1 MPLTP
6 NKILIVDDDRDVLT
20 TARMLLKHHYEG
32 VKTSV
37 HPSEALDLMEQFN
50 PDVVLLDMN
59 FQRGENTGEE
69 GLRALT
75 NLLAKDPSLKV
86 ILLTAY
92 GDINLAVEGM
102 KAGAADFVVK
112 PWSNEK
118 LLATIQNALKLKAAE
133 KNAEKYK
140 AISTDITESGKLL
153 EEELIGHSPAF
164 KQVLATIKKVA
175 PTDANV
181 LLLGENGTGKDVM
194 ARYLHSLSTR
204 NNQVFF
210 RVDTGSLHEKLF
222 ESELFGHVKGAFTDA
237 KEDKPGKFELAEGG
251 TLFLDEIGNLSPA
264 SQAKILT
271 ALQQKTITRL
281 GSNKPIPIDFRL
293 ISATNQPLAQMVAD
307 GEFRQDLLFRI
318 NTIEITLPTLRE
330 RRDDVLLLASHF
342 ISHFAKKYRKGA
354 LQLSD
359 VANKQLTDHH
369 WPGNIRELMHTMER
383 AVIMAEGS
391 TINYFD
397 LSPSKTAAADSP
409 PETLN
414 LQENELKL
422 INEALKKHQGNVTR
436 AARELG
442 IDRLAL
448 YRRMEKYGI
457 K

>member
-1 MPLTP
+1 MPLHP
-6 NKILIVDDDRDVLT
+6 SKILIVDDDRDVLT

-37 HPSEALDLMEQFN
+37 HPSEALDLMEQFH

-59 FQRGENTGEE
+59 FQRGENTGKE

-118 LLATIQNALKLKAAE
+118 LLATIQNALKLKSAE
-133 KNAEKYK
+133 KNAERYK

-153 EEELIGHSPAF
+153 EEELIGTSPAF

-330 RRDDVLLLASHF
+330 RRDDILLLATHF
-342 ISHFAKKYRKGA
+342 IGHFAKKYRKA
-354 LQLSD
+354 PPQLTDLAS
-359 VANKQLTDHH
+359 KQLTDHH
-369 WPGNIRELMHTMER
+369 WPGNVRELMHTMER

-397 LSPSKTAAADSP
+397 LSPSKTVAVDLP

>member
-1 MPLTP
+1 
-6 NKILIVDDDRDVLT
+6 
-20 TARMLLKHHYEG
+20 
-32 VKTSV
+32 
-37 HPSEALDLMEQFN
+37 
-50 PDVVLLDMN
+50 
-59 FQRGENTGEE
+59 
-69 GLRALT
+69 
-75 NLLAKDPSLKV
+75 
-86 ILLTAY
+86 
-92 GDINLAVEGM
+92 
-102 KAGAADFVVK
+102 
-112 PWSNEK
+112 
-118 LLATIQNALKLKAAE
+118 
-133 KNAEKYK
+133 
-140 AISTDITESGKLL
+140 
-153 EEELIGHSPAF
+153 
-164 KQVLATIKKVA
+164 
-175 PTDANV
+175 
-181 LLLGENGTGKDVM
+181 
-194 ARYLHSLSTR
+194 
-204 NNQVFF
+204 
-210 RVDTGSLHEKLF
+210 
-222 ESELFGHVKGAFTDA
+222 HVKGAFTDA

-293 ISATNQPLAQMVAD
+293 VSATNQPLAQMVAE

-342 ISHFAKKYRKGA
+342 ISHFAKKYRKTSPA
-354 LQLSD
+354 LTDLAS
-359 VANKQLTDHH
+359 KQLTDHQ
-369 WPGNIRELMHTMER
+369 WPGNIRELMHAMER

-397 LSPSKTAAADSP
+397 LSPSKAATADSP